1 MSSATV
7 EGESVDNNVRLKQAV
22 IKTIFHNIIRHSFKF
37 PEAWVAIQG
46 WLIVC

>member
-1 MSSATV
+1 MSTATV
-7 EGESVDNNVRLKQAV
+7 EGENVDNNVQLKQAV
-22 IKTIFHNIIRHSFKF
+22 IKTIFHIIRHSFKF